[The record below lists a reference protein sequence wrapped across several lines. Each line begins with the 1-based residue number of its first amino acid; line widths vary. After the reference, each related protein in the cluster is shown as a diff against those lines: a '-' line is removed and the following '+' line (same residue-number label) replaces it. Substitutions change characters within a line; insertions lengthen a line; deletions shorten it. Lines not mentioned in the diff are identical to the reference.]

1 MMRQW
6 VRLVSPVADDEAVGE
21 VGQSSL
27 VVDDEAVGE
36 VGQSSGG

>member
-6 VRLVSPVADDEAVGE
+6 VRLVSPVVDDEAVRE
-21 VGQSSL
+21 VGQSSGG
-27 VVDDEAVGE
+27 VEAVGE